1 MGAYDR
7 DYWRSEPTS
16 QTRSI
21 GGGIKWTATTWIIV
35 ACVAIFVLDGFLP
48 RQWVVTESKWQPG
61 LPDDVRR
68 LILDGKIPTST
79 EPSEQSASKFL
90 SVEQPVYAQQPNG
103 QTQLVAVNTLQSMPC
118 IQKFLYFST
127 STALYS
133 TIPGVGTS
141 ALQLW
146 RFIGFQF

>member
-21 GGGIKWTATTWIIV
+21 GGGIKWTATTWLIV
-35 ACVAIFVLDGFLP
+35 ACIAIFVLDGFLP

-61 LPDDVRR
+61 LPDDVQR
-68 LILDGKIPTST
+68 LILEGKIATST

-90 SVEQPVYAQQPNG
+90 SVEQPV
-103 QTQLVAVNTLQSMPC
+103 
-118 IQKFLYFST
+118 
-127 STALYS
+127 
-133 TIPGVGTS
+133 
-141 ALQLW
+141 
-146 RFIGFQF
+146 